1 MSNYHKMS
9 VPTIPINAKNVS
21 WHILITPKKNVY
33 IYIIIYIVYTVNIC
47 SDVHPLRSLFSQMLD
62 SKHPSHFNDFLG
74 LTSASGKGRFKESI
88 R

>member
-9 VPTIPINAKNVS
+9 VPTIQINAKNVS
-21 WHILITPKKNVY
+21 WHIVINPPKNVY
-33 IYIIIYIVYTVNIC
+33 IYIYNIVNIC
-47 SDVHPLRSLFSQMLD
+47 SDVHPLRSLFSQVLD
-62 SKHPSHFNDFLG
+62 SKHPSHFNFLG